1 MNLITDRTESD
12 AIMGTAKGRY
22 GAADLNRVEAAVAY
36 LSLVAKSF
44 VPVEKLNTKTDWGLP
59 GPFSSASWNT
69 QSQMNRYLSNVK
81 TLCRNVG
88 VSAKLPD
95 SMENLT
101 WEGANQIEKA
111 LLAVQDY
118 VLKNFGGFR
127 YSGEFYAGE
136 EYGL

>member
-12 AIMGTAKGRY
+12 VIMGTAKGQY

-36 LSLVAKSF
+36 LSLTAKSF
-44 VPVEKLNTKTDWGLP
+44 VATENLSVKTDWGLP
-59 GPFSSASWNT
+59 GPFSSSSWPT
-69 QSQMNRYLSNVK
+69 KSQMNRYLNNVK
-81 TLCRNVG
+81 KLCGTVG
-88 VSAKLPD
+88 ISAKLPA

-111 LLAVQDY
+111 LLAVQEY

-127 YSGEFYAGE
+127 YSGEFFAGE